1 MPGRFRS
8 LKVEVPNSKI
18 PYFQYSTTNRFGC
31 PWCKI
36 DTTHKSRVYKSLK
49 SLLFHISQQHRE
61 PGDYYPFSTNQI
73 KTLMQGIAI
82 SLEWGLLK

>member
-1 MPGRFRS
+1 MQYEIRS
-8 LKVEVPNSKI
+8 LNVEVPQ
-18 PYFQYSTTNRFGC
+18 FQYSKTIRLGC

-82 SLEWGLLK
+82 SLDWGLLK